1 MNGDSVYMAL
11 LTRLQIGILA
21 NETAEEL
28 AAALATWV
36 GYEMSKRRLAELTG
50 VHDQLGSAPSPPAD
64 AELVA
69 AAKDYPQ
76 VAP

>member
-1 MNGDSVYMAL
+1 MESDQVIALNGDSVYMAI

-36 GYEMSKRRLAELTG
+36 GGMRCRSVGWRNL
-50 VHDQLGSAPSPPAD
+50 LGYTTS
-64 AELVA
+64 
-69 AAKDYPQ
+69 
-76 VAP
+76 